1 MMYERG
7 VLMRSM
13 HMFGWILVPI
23 LGIMWWQ
30 GQQQQSASQP
40 APSQAIPPA
49 RIAVIDSTV
58 FSSEQGIQQL
68 QQQMR
73 LLDEKYKPQF
83 DELKRYQQEVAA
95 LEREINTKAANWTI
109 EVRQQKQE
117 ELQDKQIKMKRLRED
132 LERRYKR
139 DLQRVTQPISERVR
153 TYLQQ
158 YAKRR
163 GITLILD
170 VAPLNQAGAVPY
182 LDKAID
188 VTEDFISEYNQK
200 YPAIQPA
207 KSSSP

>member
-1 MMYERG
+1 MKP
-7 VLMRSM
+7 M
-13 HMFGWILVPI
+13 HMFGWMLVPI

-30 GQQQQSASQP
+30 GQQQSGSQSATSE
-40 APSQAIPPA
+40 AIPLA

-73 LLDEKYKPQF
+73 LLDEKYKSQF

-95 LEREINTKAANWTI
+95 LEREISTKAANWTV

-182 LDKAID
+182 LDQAID
-188 VTEDFISEYNQK
+188 VTEDFINEYNQK

-207 KSSSP
+207 KSSSSSP

>member
-1 MMYERG
+1 
-7 VLMRSM
+7 MRSM

-23 LGIMWWQ
+23 LGIIWWQ
-30 GQQQQSASQP
+30 GQQQQSASQS
-40 APSQAIPPA
+40 ATSQAIPPA

-73 LLDEKYKPQF
+73 LLDEKYKSQF
-83 DELKRYQQEVAA
+83 DELQRYQQEVAA
-95 LEREINTKAANWTI
+95 LEREINTKAANWTM

-117 ELQDKQIKMKRLRED
+117 EFQDKQIKMKRLRED

-188 VTEDFISEYNQK
+188 VTEDFINEYNQK